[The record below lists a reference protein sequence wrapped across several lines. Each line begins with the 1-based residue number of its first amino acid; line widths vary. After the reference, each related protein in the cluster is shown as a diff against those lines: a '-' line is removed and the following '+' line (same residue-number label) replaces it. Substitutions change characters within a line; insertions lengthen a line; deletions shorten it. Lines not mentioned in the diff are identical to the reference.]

1 MNCKNTN
8 RAIIFC
14 LGNPSSLPRPRRMVN
29 YLVKQGITVDCLCN
43 NHQIDNK
50 LCIEDY
56 FFLKQT
62 KGFFGKNLFRR
73 LTRHIPSLIL
83 SFSDKLFSCANFM
96 NDWHLNV
103 FKHELQL
110 RNNSYGWIV
119 VEDLKLLPLAFRVK
133 GTSKILF
140 DAREYYTRQFEDHP
154 LWKILELPYRN
165 YLCQNYLNKCEH
177 ILTVSEGLKSEYN
190 REYKINPTVVRSTPA
205 SESIRVKKT
214 ALPIRL
220 VHHGNANENRNLSKM
235 VDVFLKLQDHF
246 TLDFYLTGNQKE
258 IKNLKVITA
267 KYPRIQILNP
277 VPSEL
282 LIQTLNKYDI
292 GFYYLLP
299 NGFNLKHCLPNKFFD
314 FIQARLPVAIG
325 PSPEMKALVRKYD
338 FGFVAKEFSV
348 ESMAYALN
356 NLKISDIDIAKENSD
371 RAAKK
376 LCWEKEAH
384 KLKAIFKHNSKF

>member
-1 MNCKNTN
+1 
-8 RAIIFC
+8 
-14 LGNPSSLPRPRRMVN
+14 MVN
-29 YLVKQGITVDCLCN
+29 FLVNQGISVDCLCY
-43 NHQIDNK
+43 NHPIDNSI
-50 LCIEDY
+50 CIEEY
-56 FFLKQT
+56 FFLKQR
-62 KGFFGKNLFRR
+62 KSIFGKNLFRR
-73 LTRHIPSLIL
+73 LSRHLPSLML

-103 FKHELQL
+103 FKHELQI
-110 RNNSYGWIV
+110 RNNSYDWIV
-119 VEDLKLLPLAFRVK
+119 VEDLKLLPFAFRVR
-133 GTSKILF
+133 GASKILF

-177 ILTVSEGLKSEYN
+177 IITVSEGLQSEYN
-190 REYKINPTVVRSTPA
+190 REYKINPIVVRSTPV
-205 SESIRVKKT
+205 SESIQVT
-214 ALPIRL
+214 NTVMPIRL
-220 VHHGNANENRNLSKM
+220 VHHGNANKNRNLSKM
-235 VDVFLKLQDHF
+235 VEVVLELEDHF
-246 TLDFYLTGNQKE
+246 TLDFYLTGNQAE

-267 KYPRIQILNP
+267 KCPRIQILNP

-282 LIQTLNKYDI
+282 LIQTLNNYDI

-338 FGFVAKEFSV
+338 CGFVANEFSL
-348 ESMAYALN
+348 ESMAMTLN
-356 NLKISDIDIAKENSD
+356 NLVISDIDTAKKNSD
-371 RAAKK
+371 RASKE

-384 KLKAIFKHNSKF
+384 KLKAIFKHNSKFCP